1 MIASLGAAVLALLVA
16 ADSLRWRAEI
26 VSEGRARNEPGPGE
40 HAEVGEMELRARLG
54 LVALDAPELAELT
67 YAPRVL
73 LQRTFFGSSL
83 ATGNATQQAGQ
94 LRLGA
99 RLAPTTV
106 LSWYTTAEWGMVDYS
121 PLSGA
126 PIPGAVSLPSQRFV
140 STLALETMLD
150 LSHRFSSRLRFSTR
164 AGFRRSGGLGYDA
177 VRVLPREMG
186 PAAIARLEWD
196 ATRTSLLSVDADVA
210 EHRFSARQFS
220 ALSSVLG
227 AWTVHTSRQVV
238 VEAAGGGA
246 VFRSLDGRFTEY
258 PAAVLGVAVENHPRE
273 DRVVRGSV
281 RARLVP
287 AINSFVEQVTETL
300 RGEATAALSDG
311 RFRILVEGSSGYA
324 VRGADRGARD
334 VRFGARSDWALTR
347 TWSIEGGL
355 RTAWTNQTVFRGWQ
369 SEAFIGLRFGDAG
382 AL

>member
-16 ADSLRWRAEI
+16 QPIRWRAEMA
-26 VSEGRARNEPGPGE
+26 SEGRARNEPGPGE

-126 PIPGAVSLPSQRFV
+126 PIAGAVSLPSQRFV

-177 VRVLPREMG
+177 VQILPRQMG
-186 PAAIARLEWD
+186 PAATARLEWD
-196 ATRTSLLSVDADVA
+196 ATRTSLLSVVADVA
-210 EHRFSARQFS
+210 EHRFSARQFG
-220 ALSSVLG
+220 ALSSVLT

-246 VFRSLDGRFTEY
+246 VFRSLDSRLTAY
-258 PAAVLGVAVENHPRE
+258 AAGSVGVAVESNPR
-273 DRVVRGSV
+273 DGRILRGSL
-281 RARLVP
+281 RARLSP
-287 AINSFVEQVTETL
+287 AINPFVENVTETV
-300 RGEATAALSDG
+300 RGEAAAELSNG
-311 RFRILVEGSSGYA
+311 RLRIVAEGSSGYA
-324 VRGADRGARD
+324 VGGVDRGARD
-334 VRFGARSDWALTR
+334 VRFGARSAWALTR

-355 RTAWTNQTVFRGWQ
+355 RTAWTNRSVFRGWQ
-369 SEAFIGLRFGDAG
+369 SETLVGLRWGNAG
-382 AL
+382 SL